1 MDGAKMIGVIFG
13 ALLQIQRTRLKLTA
27 SALVGQ
33 HHNCLPSQTLEN
45 CYYDWFSFSRGA
57 ALRHS
62 ERSYI

>member
-33 HHNCLPSQTLEN
+33 QNITAFRVKHLKTATTIGFPFPGVL
-45 CYYDWFSFSRGA
+45 
-57 ALRHS
+57 L
-62 ERSYI
+62 